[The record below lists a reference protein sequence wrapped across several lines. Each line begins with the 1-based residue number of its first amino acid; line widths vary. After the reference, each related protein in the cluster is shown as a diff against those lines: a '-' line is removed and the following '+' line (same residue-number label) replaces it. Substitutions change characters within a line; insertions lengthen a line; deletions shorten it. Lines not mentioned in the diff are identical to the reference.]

1 MATQI
6 KPLFSKRVG
15 HVPFRSTLTHDSK
28 KGLYVVS
35 GKHNGVE
42 VVGTG
47 ATERQAALDFNKQ
60 ITDAASDNKVTTRG

>member
-6 KPLFSKRVG
+6 KPLVTRRVG
-15 HVPFRSTLTHDSK
+15 HVAFRSTLTRDDK
-28 KGLYVVS
+28 KGIFVVS

-47 ATERQAALDFNKQ
+47 NTERQAALNFHQQ
-60 ITDAASDNKVTTRG
+60 ITDAAEQNKTRTRG